1 MTHPTQACSQNEP
14 YLSSKA
20 DQLVQW
26 FYLLSCQRCRAKNR
40 SERLQ
45 RDIAAATKSPKENYQ
60 FYAHYWLRP
69 LLCVFCVGCW
79 VHSLPPLS
87 SSRSIRTRNSRATP
101 QCCICRCIIEWGGGR
116 RAIECAPN
124 CTLWSAIN
132 GNETMVVR
140 LRVDTL
146 TGRTSVRHPAI
157 RGDRGGWL
165 GWIDCKYASHVASL
179 CRCVQCLNVAK
190 PRSPLKRNRPHHWIE
205 NRLRFFSREGMVGTR
220 KKKTNGPNVLVC
232 CFVSRHWI
240 DRYNLSCVIAI
251 VDCVQIMLRS
261 FLSTVM
267 LWRLICT
274 VSNFITFNG
283 NSSRMFS
290 WRWWFLERLKRLGL
304 DYYSGFGT
312 YFRCLLLAI
321 FWFYF
326 MSRIIYPVSF

>member
-1 MTHPTQACSQNEP
+1 MP
-14 YLSSKA
+14 
-20 DQLVQW
+20 
-26 FYLLSCQRCRAKNR
+26 R
-40 SERLQ
+40 
-45 RDIAAATKSPKENYQ
+45 KESIGTIT
-60 FYAHYWLRP
+60 ARHYRQPQSLRRKTINFT
-69 LLCVFCVGCW
+69 LIIDCDHCCVCVGCW
-79 VHSLPPLS
+79 VHNLPPLS

-205 NRLRFFSREGMVGTR
+205 NRLRFFRREGMVGTR
-220 KKKTNGPNVLVC
+220 KKNK
-232 CFVSRHWI
+232 
-240 DRYNLSCVIAI
+240 
-251 VDCVQIMLRS
+251 RS
-261 FLSTVM
+261 Q
-267 LWRLICT
+267 C
-274 VSNFITFNG
+274 
-283 NSSRMFS
+283 
-290 WRWWFLERLKRLGL
+290 LGL
-304 DYYSGFGT
+304 LF
-312 YFRCLLLAI
+312 C
-321 FWFYF
+321 
-326 MSRIIYPVSF
+326 